1 MLQKTAKIVLIDD
14 AHDCL
19 ISFTDFLYSFQL
31 QLYYQEFLEASSN
44 TYQSLLTESH
54 SPRDIVVPT
63 DHTTQVHK
71 EKQLPSNSTL
81 TAAEGVDSMK
91 FYKSLSQLIDK
102 YRFSIPSLATLKEI
116 LSASL
121 TTTFYGFLVALSKS
135 EAINSGIGRLPAST
149 NIFDGVESS
158 SLLKV
163 QSVTIP
169 TKQTEEKPSE
179 GDQKSS
185 VIQENLKKPTQS
197 QQTKSESM
205 KTAPKVFTKKSTER
219 ARQIS
224 TESSSDAD
232 SSESDST

>member
-1 MLQKTAKIVLIDD
+1 
-14 AHDCL
+14 
-19 ISFTDFLYSFQL
+19 
-31 QLYYQEFLEASSN
+31 
-44 TYQSLLTESH
+44 
-54 SPRDIVVPT
+54 
-63 DHTTQVHK
+63 
-71 EKQLPSNSTL
+71 
-81 TAAEGVDSMK
+81 
-91 FYKSLSQLIDK
+91 
-102 YRFSIPSLATLKEI
+102 
-116 LSASL
+116 L
-121 TTTFYGFLVALSKS
+121 TTIILKTIKIINA
-135 EAINSGIGRLPAST
+135 AIYANR
-149 NIFDGVESS
+149 
-158 SLLKV
+158 LKV

-179 GDQKSS
+179 GDHKSS